1 MSAKTKAVTGPGRG
15 SKLTLGLGLV
25 NVPVAYKPLNE
36 TQRPVPGKL
45 MCPEHGP
52 QLAQGYTC
60 CSGTEHEHAIE
71 SAEIVKGFP
80 HPDDPATF
88 VPVDPAVLEEIAESR
103 TGSAQIERIVDAS
116 SIDAAYFEKVY
127 LVWPQEGGEAAFDL
141 LAAVLKTE
149 GKAAVTTTVMSKQ
162 TRTLVFRWSDEL
174 ECLLAHVC
182 RFDSQIRHH
191 DVEIVKNATSAR
203 PAAPAEQ
210 LHAARMLL
218 TSLEGEFDATEVDD
232 EYTPLL
238 RDAIRAAASGATFE
252 TKKAASA
259 PAASATDLMA
269 SLMASLPAT
278 PKTTPKGDSRKKVTA

>member
-52 QLAQGYTC
+52 ALSQGYTC
-60 CSGTEHEHAIE
+60 CVGTEHEHKIE

-80 HPDDPATF
+80 HPDDSKTF
-88 VPVDPAVLEEIAESR
+88 VQVDPSVLEEIAESR
-103 TGSAQIERIVDAS
+103 DGSAQIERIVDAS

-141 LAAVLKTE
+141 LAAVLKVE

-174 ECLLAHVC
+174 GGLLGHVC
-182 RFDSQIRHH
+182 RFDSQIRHR
-191 DVEIVKNATSAR
+191 DVEIVRNATSAR
-203 PAAPAEQ
+203 PEPPAAQ
-210 LHAARMLL
+210 LDAARMLL
-218 TSLEGEFDATEVDD
+218 TSLEGEFDPSEVDD

-238 RDAIRAAASGATFE
+238 QDAIRAAASGATFE

-259 PAASATDLMA
+259 PTASATDLMA
-269 SLMASLPAT
+269 SLMASIPEKPAA
-278 PKTTPKGDSRKKVTA
+278 KSRKKVTA